1 MFIYLTILLIKRFD
15 YQLDIDNELY
25 LIQKN
30 RVQLTKGKQ
39 NQLDLIKTIF

>member
-30 RVQLTKGKQ
+30 
-39 NQLDLIKTIF
+39 QLDLIKTIF